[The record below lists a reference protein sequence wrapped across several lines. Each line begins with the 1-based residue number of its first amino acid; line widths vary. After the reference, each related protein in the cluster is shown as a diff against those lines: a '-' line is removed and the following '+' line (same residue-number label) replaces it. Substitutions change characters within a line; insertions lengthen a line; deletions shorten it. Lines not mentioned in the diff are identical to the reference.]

1 MVHRGI
7 DAQPEAGPLEEDQV
21 TDVSHSPTR
30 IAAAALLGVTATAC
44 LVAVPPPAEAAKPVK
59 HHTYTAVV
67 TDPVY
72 EVTAH
77 VTIRIGKKVD
87 RVKKVTVVLSCAD
100 GSQTL
105 THKNLKIDSEGFVK
119 TRPGTQVDG
128 HWMTRHK
135 VLGGAEGHPGKP
147 CGGYYMQYVAKD

>member
-7 DAQPEAGPLEEDQV
+7 SDEDEPDEE

-44 LVAVPPPAEAAKPVK
+44 LVAVPSQADAAKPVK
-59 HHTYTAVV
+59 NHTYTDTV

-72 EVTAH
+72 QVTAS

-87 RVKKVTVVLSCAD
+87 RVKKVTVVLSCEA
-100 GSQTL
+100 GSQTI
-105 THKNLKIDSEGFVK
+105 TAKNLKIDSEGFIK
-119 TRPGTQVDG
+119 AKGGTQVDG
-128 HWMTRHK
+128 RWLTRHK
-135 VLGGAEGHPGKP
+135 VLGGAQGNPSEP

>member
-1 MVHRGI
+1 MTDRDV
-7 DAQPEAGPLEEDQV
+7 DAPDAGPDERDQ
-21 TDVSHSPTR
+21 TMAHSPTR
-30 IAAAALLGVTATAC
+30 IAAAALLGATATC
-44 LVAVPPPAEAAKPVK
+44 LVAGPVPAEAAQPVK
-59 HHTYTAVV
+59 NHTYTDVV

-72 EVTAH
+72 GVTAH

-100 GSQTL
+100 GSRTL
-105 THKNLKIDSEGFVK
+105 THKDLKIDSDGFIK

-128 HWMTRHK
+128 HWLTKHK
-135 VLGGAEGHPGKP
+135 VLGGAQGHPDQP

>member
-1 MVHRGI
+1 MEHRGPI
-7 DAQPEAGPLEEDQV
+7 DDDQPEEGPPM
-21 TDVSHSPTR
+21 THSPTR
-30 IAAAALLGVTATAC
+30 IAASALLGVTATAC
-44 LVAVPPPAEAAKPVK
+44 LVALPAPADAASPKK
-59 HHTYTAVV
+59 HTVYTAVV

-72 EVTAH
+72 EVTAS

-105 THKNLKIDSEGFVK
+105 SYKDLKIDSEGFIK
-119 TRPGTQVDG
+119 RRLGTQVDG
-128 HWMTRHK
+128 HWLNKHK
-135 VLGGAEGHPGKP
+135 VLGGAQGNPGKP